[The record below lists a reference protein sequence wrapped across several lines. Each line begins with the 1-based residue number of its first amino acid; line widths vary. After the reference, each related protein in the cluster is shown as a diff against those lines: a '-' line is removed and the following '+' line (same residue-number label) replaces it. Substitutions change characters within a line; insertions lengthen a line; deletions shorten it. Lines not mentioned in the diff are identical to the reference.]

1 MPGQWVSAH
10 KKEADLS
17 AQSIHDPFTSK
28 YSKVM
33 QQFDVLS

>member
-1 MPGQWVSAH
+1 MPRHWVSAH

-17 AQSIHDPFTSK
+17 VQSIHDPFTSN

-33 QQFDVLS
+33 QRFDVLS